1 MTGIIS
7 MVDTGQCNKVIYPI
21 SLAIIQKYMFFSKS
35 FGYALRGVLFVALIH
50 QEGRRVQL
58 DEMAEKLQVPRH
70 FLAKIMK
77 LMVKEGILHSTKG
90 PYGGFS
96 LTDHSLNKKIIHI
109 VRITDGVE
117 QFNTCV
123 LSLRKCK
130 NDNPCPLHYQMMK
143 LRDDMLAEFS
153 ARTLGDLMDEKNPD
167 FIRSISTL
175 A

>member
-1 MTGIIS
+1 
-7 MVDTGQCNKVIYPI
+7 
-21 SLAIIQKYMFFSKS
+21 MFLSKS
-35 FGYALRGVLFVALIH
+35 FGYALRGVLYVALIH
-50 QEGRRVQL
+50 KEGRKVQL

-77 LMVKEGILHSTKG
+77 IMVKEGVLKSTKG

-96 LTDHSLNKKIIHI
+96 LNDSTLKTRLIQLVK
-109 VRITDGVE
+109 ITDGVE

-123 LSLRKCK
+123 LSLRKC
-130 NDNPCPLHYQMMK
+130 NSQNPCPLHEQMLR

-153 ARTLGDLMDEKNPD
+153 AKSISELIDEGNPD
-167 FIRSISTL
+167 FIKSISTL

>member
-1 MTGIIS
+1 M
-7 MVDTGQCNKVIYPI
+7 Y
-21 SLAIIQKYMFFSKS
+21 LSKS
-35 FGYALRGVLFVALIH
+35 FGYALRGVLYVALIH
-50 QEGRRVQL
+50 KEGRKVQL
-58 DEMAEKLQVPRH
+58 DEMAEKLKVPRH

-96 LTDHSLNKKIIHI
+96 LNEHSLKAKLIQL
-109 VRITDGVE
+109 VKITDGVE

-123 LSLRKCK
+123 LSLRKC
-130 NDNPCPLHYQMMK
+130 NSNNPCPLHLQMMK

-153 ARTLGDLMDEKNPD
+153 ARTLGDLLDEKNPD

-175 A
+175 S

>member
-1 MTGIIS
+1 
-7 MVDTGQCNKVIYPI
+7 
-21 SLAIIQKYMFFSKS
+21 MFLSKS
-35 FGYALRGVLFVALIH
+35 FGYALRGVLFVALSDN
-50 QEGRRVQL
+50 QNSKVQL
-58 DEMAEKLQVPRH
+58 NEIAEKLSVPRH

-77 LMVKEGILHSTKG
+77 TMVKEEIVSSTKG

-96 LTDHSLNKKIIHI
+96 VNINTLRTKLIDL

-123 LSLRKCK
+123 LSLRKCNSK
-130 NDNPCPLHYQMMK
+130 NPCPLHTQMMR

-153 ARTLGDLMDEKNPD
+153 KRTIGDLLNKENPD

>member
-7 MVDTGQCNKVIYPI
+7 YIDTCQLQQSVNPVLLP
-21 SLAIIQKYMFFSKS
+21 IIQKSMFLSKS
-35 FGYALRGVLFVALIH
+35 FGYALRGVLYVALIH
-50 QEGRRVQL
+50 QEGRKVQL
-58 DEMAEKLQVPRH
+58 DEMAEKLKVPRH

-77 LMVKEGILHSTKG
+77 TMVKEGILNSTKG

-96 LTDHSLNKKIIHI
+96 LNDHSLKAKIIQL
-109 VRITDGVE
+109 VKITDGVE

-123 LSLRKCK
+123 LSLRKC
-130 NDNPCPLHYQMMK
+130 NSENPCPLHYQMLK

-153 ARTLGDLMDEKNPD
+153 AKTLGDLLDEKNPD